1 MNKVLAIKTKRVTEI
16 HTITNVFI
24 VHPEGHKHWAGAK
37 GQLRMIGRER
47 DLLKGSD
54 VRQEE
59 DGLWRVYELESSTE
73 EVQND

>member
-1 MNKVLAIKTKRVTEI
+1 MNRVTEI

-24 VHPEGHKHWAGAK
+24 VHPEGHKHWVGARS
-37 GQLRMIGRER
+37 QLRMIGRER
-47 DLLKGSD
+47 GRDLRKDSD

-73 EVQND
+73 EVQNA

>member
-37 GQLRMIGRER
+37 G
-47 DLLKGSD
+47 
-54 VRQEE
+54 
-59 DGLWRVYELESSTE
+59 
-73 EVQND
+73 